1 MMEFREG
8 RYFFL
13 FLDGDACH
21 ARCEIT
27 GGLRKEPVVWGKC
40 RSLAII
46 FAHPLCKLPISPP
59 KIKRKYLPPKFDTEM
74 NKNAKN
80 ILTSHA
86 ISTNYLN
93 LARNSHEITIKKL
106 NICVYIHPFSQA
118 FSKEGKGGASSPPPR

>member
-1 MMEFREG
+1 MSRALRDNWWFAER
-8 RYFFL
+8 
-13 FLDGDACH
+13 
-21 ARCEIT
+21 T
-27 GGLRKEPVVWGKC
+27 GGLGKMQPTS

-106 NICVYIHPFSQA
+106 NICMYIHPLSQA